1 MNIFERAAEII
12 ADKLLVHERV
22 AKDEKGLR
30 LAICEGCEYLDRNS
44 RRCKVCKCF
53 VDAKTSAKT
62 NTNPLKG
69 RNEITH
75 CPMGLWGDIDTA
87 NYYREIDGVL
97 PIS

>member
-1 MNIFERAAEII
+1 MNIFEMAAEII

-22 AKDEKGLR
+22 TAELKAFR
-30 LAICEGCEYLDRNS
+30 LDICEGCEYMDHGS

-53 VDAKTSAKT
+53 IDAKTSAKT

-69 RNEITH
+69 RNEVTH